1 MSLSVSAK
9 KNLFLSPPR
18 AAGIGQVLAVSV
30 SATASYVNLSTLFQP
45 AAGGQSGAQ
54 TQGSS
59 GVVVGVL
66 DNYISIY
73 ADGAELGVVFG
84 LTAAAVSGAN
94 APALATVGSLS
105 AGAYTPPATPACWG
119 ADSAHRD
126 RLDRPI
132 VIGQIGIVIA
142 QSERSDDPLGGGSSG
157 AVRPPAFFGTVPSV

>member
-1 MSLSVSAK
+1 MTLSLSAK

-30 SATASYVNLSTLFQP
+30 SSTASYVNLGALFQP

-94 APALATVGSLS
+94 APALATAGSLL
-105 AGAYTPPATPACWG
+105 AGVYTPPATPACWG
-119 ADSAHRD
+119 
-126 RLDRPI
+126 
-132 VIGQIGIVIA
+132 IA
-142 QSERSDDPLGGGSSG
+142 TGTWQRFLAQLTQDLFMGFVASG
-157 AVRPPAFFGTVPSV
+157 AGTMRLYQSSPPNP